1 MSASPERDPAV
12 SAASAI
18 TRSGVLRGMRDM
30 LPVALMIAPMAMAF
44 GVAAEQQGV
53 DAWIAVLMS
62 FLLNAGASQFAALEL
77 WSPPLPVLLI
87 LTVTLAVNARHL
99 VYGASLYPWLAPLHP
114 LVRYSVLGVTNDA
127 SWAYAAQAQGR
138 GATDAGLLLG
148 ASALLWVNW
157 TLSTMAGIFF
167 GTAIDDPRT
176 YGLDVVMLAFF
187 AASLVSLWSGPG
199 DLKPWL
205 AAAAGALLG
214 LWLLPAGWYILVG
227 AFAGGVVGALC
238 DDG

>member
-1 MSASPERDPAV
+1 VSVSSEPEPAGP
-12 SAASAI
+12 AATVV
-18 TRSGVLRGMRDM
+18 TRAGALRGMRDM

-44 GVAAEQQGV
+44 GVAAQQQGV
-53 DAWIAVLMS
+53 EAWVAILMS

-77 WSPPLPVLLI
+77 WSSPLPVLLI
-87 LTVTLAVNARHL
+87 LTVTLTVNARHL
-99 VYGASLYPWLAPLHP
+99 VYGAALYPWLAPLPP
-114 LVRYSVLGVTNDA
+114 LARYSILGVTNDA
-127 SWAYAAQAQGR
+127 SWAYATQAQGR

-157 TLSTMAGIFF
+157 TLSTIAGIFF
-167 GTAIDDPRT
+167 GAAIDDPRT